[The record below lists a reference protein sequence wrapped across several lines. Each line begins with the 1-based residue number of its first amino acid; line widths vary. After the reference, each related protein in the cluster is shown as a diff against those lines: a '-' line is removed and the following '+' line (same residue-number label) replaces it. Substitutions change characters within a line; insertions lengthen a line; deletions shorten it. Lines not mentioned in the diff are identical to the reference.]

1 MAELTINGQRG
12 VALGA
17 STALQGTMMR
27 RPASALALLAS
38 AGLVLATP
46 VAAHAGK
53 PTVPTEHYSFT
64 DSFDEP
70 DFCGIAVHFEVE
82 GGGVSKV
89 LPVKGSD
96 GQAFFGFDNYEFTEV
111 ISTKAGSISTHGNGS
126 FHEQKA
132 THISG
137 DIWEFQFIDAGTF
150 RVYDSD
156 GNLLLRSTGV
166 FKASEQFDT
175 FGDSQPGAEPV
186 DDGATFQVLASHG
199 LSFTDE
205 DFCAAVLPE
214 LT

>member
-1 MAELTINGQRG
+1 MTR
-12 VALGA
+12 
-17 STALQGTMMR
+17 TAR
-27 RPASALALLAS
+27 ALALMAS
-38 AGLVLATP
+38 AALVLATP

-53 PTVPTEHYSFT
+53 PYFPSERYSFT
-64 DSFDEP
+64 DSFDEN
-70 DFCGIAVHFEVE
+70 DFCGIKVHFEVE
-82 GGGVSKV
+82 GSGVSKV

-96 GQAFFGFDNYEFTEV
+96 GQAFFGFDNYEFREV
-111 ISTKAGSISTHGNGS
+111 ISTKDGWISTHGNGS

-156 GNLLLRSTGV
+156 GNLLLRDTGV

-175 FGDSQPGAEPV
+175 FGDSQPGGEPLTTPEG
-186 DDGATFQVLASHG
+186 DHDTFEVLADHG
-199 LSFTDE
+199 PGFTDE
-205 DFCAAVLPE
+205 EFCAAVLPE

>member
-1 MAELTINGQRG
+1 MTR
-12 VALGA
+12 
-17 STALQGTMMR
+17 TAR
-27 RPASALALLAS
+27 ALALVAS
-38 AGLVLATP
+38 AALVLATP

-53 PTVPTEHYSFT
+53 PYFPSEPYTFS

-70 DFCGIAVHFEVE
+70 DFCGVAVHFEVE
-82 GGGVSKV
+82 RSGVSKV
-89 LPVKGSD
+89 LPVNGAG
-96 GQAFFGFDNYEFTEV
+96 GQAFFGFDNYEFTEI
-111 ISTKAGSISTHGNGS
+111 ISTKDGSIRTEGNGS

-156 GNLLLRSTGV
+156 GNVLLRSSGV

-175 FGDSQPGAEPV
+175 LGDFQPGGEPV
-186 DDGATFQVLASHG
+186 PDTFMVLAARG
-199 LSFTDE
+199 PSFSDE
-205 DFCAAVLPE
+205 EFCAAVLPE